1 MAGFFWISKIVYAVE
16 LVKGGGDDDDED
28 EDDDEDAQVIYDW
41 EGETN
46 NRRYITEG
54 ENSVQHLP

>member
-1 MAGFFWISKIVYAVE
+1 MYAVE
-16 LVKGGGDDDDED
+16 SVKGGGDNDDDDEDED
-28 EDDDEDAQVIYDW
+28 EDDDEDTQVIYDW

-46 NRRYITEG
+46 NRRYITQG